1 MKNSLRLA
9 AVALA
14 MSVASFSSCSS
25 KLAEAPDPEASN
37 AKPVPVTVHHVAESA
52 FVEYVEYYGKADAA
66 ESARVLVPAGGRVE
80 AIRFKVGDE
89 VRKGTSLASV
99 DLEQAQASYETAR
112 LAARIAEESFERLKK
127 FHASGSASRV
137 DMDNAELIWRN
148 ARVALIQAG
157 RNLAG
162 ARCESPL
169 DGFVLSSSINLHQ
182 EIAPGST
189 AFSVGDISSIL
200 VRVGISEA
208 DRLALNVGTR
218 AAVSFSSL
226 PGLVLDGQLERID
239 LEPASGSLSYQ
250 GVVRVENEDL
260 LILPGAT
267 ARVVLPKKNEMAVL
281 VIPTEALLASSAGRY
296 AMVASRNGENWVAK
310 KVYVGVGPSNG
321 ATTVAASGLA
331 AGDAVILDGNHIV
344 EDGGPISFDGL
355 LALSGSRE

>member
-1 MKNSLRLA
+1 M

-14 MSVASFSSCSS
+14 ISAVSFNSCSS
-25 KLAEAPDPEASN
+25 NLAEAPDPETST
-37 AKPVPVTVHHVAESA
+37 AKPVPVSIHHVAESA

-80 AIRFKVGDE
+80 AIRYKVGDE
-89 VRKGTSLASV
+89 VKKGTSLASI

-112 LAARIAEESFERLKK
+112 LATRIAEESYERLKK
-127 FHASGSASRV
+127 FNVSGSASKV

-148 ARVALIQAG
+148 ARVALLQAE

-169 DGFVLSSSINLHQ
+169 DGLVLSSSIDLHQ
-182 EIAPGST
+182 ELAPGST

-208 DRLALNVGTR
+208 DRLSLNEGAR

-239 LEPASGSLSYQ
+239 LEPTTGSLSYQ
-250 GVVRVENEDL
+250 AVIRIGNTEL
-260 LILPGAT
+260 SILPGAT
-267 ARVVLPKKNEMAVL
+267 ARVVLPKKTETAAL
-281 VIPTEALLASSAGRY
+281 VVPTEALLTSSAGRY
-296 AMVASRNGENWVAK
+296 AMVASKNGDNWMAK

-321 ATTVAASGLA
+321 ATTVAVSGLA
-331 AGDAVILDGNHIV
+331 VGDAVILDGNHIV
-344 EDGGPISFDGL
+344 EDGGLISFDGL